1 MATLLRRC
9 IAALRAPGNELAF
22 AVRSGLGW
30 QRGPVVLANEDKGG
44 LFAPEPAAR
53 VQCLVARFD
62 LTDLERRST
71 IAAWAAN
78 LALLES
84 LEALTRGIA
93 IPHPANAAVHAID
106 VGSGDFHYAT
116 ALQRWLSLHGE
127 PPEPRK
133 VVLRGFEID
142 GHGIYRDGHSRADHA
157 RSHAALAARPGD
169 VVRYEVADA
178 ASVRLPEQDVAT
190 LLFPFLTA
198 YPALRWGMPLSRWR
212 PRRLLRRVVRSLR
225 PGGLLVVVNQTAAEF
240 ERLLRLFADEPLERL
255 ATASFATDLGPAA
268 ERTADRVGSAWRRLE
283 PGTTPPGRPRRG

>member
-9 IAALRAPGNELAF
+9 MAALRAPGNELAF

-30 QRGPVVLANEDKGG
+30 QRGPADLVNEEKAG
-44 LFAPEPAAR
+44 LFAPGASTR
-53 VQCLVARFD
+53 VRRLVARFD
-62 LTDLERRST
+62 LGDLERRST
-71 IAAWAAN
+71 IAAWAGN
-78 LALLES
+78 LALLEN

-93 IPHPANAAVHAID
+93 IPRTASGAVRAID

-116 ALQRWLSLHGE
+116 ALQRWLSRHGE
-127 PPEPRK
+127 PAEPRA

-178 ASVRLPEQDVAT
+178 ASVRLPEQDVVT
-190 LLFPFLTA
+190 MLFPFLTA

-212 PRRLLRRVVRSLR
+212 PRRLVRRVVRSLR
-225 PGGLLVVVNQTAAEF
+225 PGGLLVVVNQTADEL
-240 ERLLRLFADEPLERL
+240 ERLRRLLADEPLEWL
-255 ATASFATDLGPAA
+255 ATASFATDLGPSA
-268 ERTADRVGSAWRRLE
+268 ERTADRVGSVWCRLE
-283 PGTTPPGRPRRG
+283 PRTAPPGRAARG